1 MATFTKAALSGS
13 TNGKQIKIVHTV
25 NASAD
30 TIHTATANNGANQW
44 DEIWIYATNIDTTPR
59 NLTIL
64 WGGTTEPD
72 NQMIVSIPSQS
83 GRILVIDGM
92 ILQNSLVVK
101 AYASAANVILVDG
114 FVNQIS

>member
-1 MATFTKAALSGS
+1 MSTFTKAALSGS
-13 TNGKQIKIVHTV
+13 TDGKQIKI
-25 NASAD
+25 SATTNGGAN
-30 TIHTATANNGANQW
+30 TIHTATANSGANQW
-44 DEIWIYATNIDTTPR
+44 DEIWIYATNTDTTPR

-83 GRILVIDGM
+83 GRLLLIDGM
-92 ILQNSLVVK
+92 ILHNSLVVK
-101 AYASAANVILVDG
+101 AYATAANVIIVDG